1 MTATNSIQSIMA
13 TTLETIKN
21 SIDSNTIVGNPIEA
35 EQSVIVPISKVTVG
49 FGIGG
54 GEYSKNNKNREN
66 CDTNFAG
73 GSGGAITI
81 SPVAFVVVENGETR
95 LISLEDNVNLVD
107 NILTV
112 TPRIIEKVQ
121 KIIHPDKSS
130 VKFEKNFDDNKIKV
144 ESEIN
149 IEKNKNKL

>member
-1 MTATNSIQSIMA
+1 MTATNSIQSIME

-21 SIDSNTIVGNPIEA
+21 SIDSNTIVGNPIKAEA
-35 EQSVIVPISKVTVG
+35 SVIVPISKVTVG

-54 GEYSKNNKNREN
+54 GEYNKNCKTETK

-112 TPRIIEKVQ
+112 TPKIIDKVQ
-121 KIIHPDKSS
+121 RILKHDSN
-130 VKFEKNFDDNKIKV
+130 VKFQEDMNNNGKIHK
-144 ESEIN
+144 EE
-149 IEKNKNKL
+149 

>member
-1 MTATNSIQSIMA
+1 MTATNSIQSIME

-21 SIDSNTIVGNPIEA
+21 SIDSNTIVGNPIKA
-35 EQSVIVPISKVTVG
+35 ETSVIVPISKVTVG

-54 GEYSKNNKNREN
+54 GEYNKSCKTNTN
-66 CDTNFAG
+66 CDANFAG

-112 TPRIIEKVQ
+112 TPRIIDKVQ
-121 KIIHPDKSS
+121 RILKHDSN
-130 VKFEKNFDDNKIKV
+130 VKFQEDMDNNV
-144 ESEIN
+144 EIN
-149 IEKNKNKL
+149 KRK

>member
-1 MTATNSIQSIMA
+1 MTATNSIQSIME

-21 SIDSNTIVGNPIEA
+21 SIDSNTIVGNPIKAEA
-35 EQSVIVPISKVTVG
+35 SVVVPISKVTVG

-54 GEYSKNNKNREN
+54 GEYNKNCKTETK

-112 TPRIIEKVQ
+112 TPRIIDKVQ
-121 KIIHPDKSS
+121 RILKHDSN
-130 VKFEKNFDDNKIKV
+130 VKFQEDMDNDIKIHK
-144 ESEIN
+144 EE
-149 IEKNKNKL
+149 

>member
-1 MTATNSIQSIMA
+1 MTATNSIQSIME

-21 SIDSNTIVGNPIEA
+21 SIDSNTIVGNPIKAEA
-35 EQSVIVPISKVTVG
+35 SVIVPISKVTVG

-54 GEYSKNNKNREN
+54 GEYNKSCKTNTN
-66 CDTNFAG
+66 YDANFAG

-112 TPRIIEKVQ
+112 TPRIIDKVQ
-121 KIIHPDKSS
+121 RILKHDSN
-130 VKFEKNFDDNKIKV
+130 VKFQEDMDNNV
-144 ESEIN
+144 EIN
-149 IEKNKNKL
+149 KRK

>member
-1 MTATNSIQSIMA
+1 MTKLTATNSIQSIME

-21 SIDSNTIVGNPIEA
+21 SIDSNTIVGNPIKA
-35 EQSVIVPISKVTVG
+35 ESSVIVPISKVTVG

-54 GEYSKNNKNREN
+54 GEYNKNSKVNDNR
-66 CDTNFAG
+66 DTNFAG

-81 SPVAFVVVENGETR
+81 SPVAFVVVEKGETR

-121 KIIHPDKSS
+121 KILKRDSDI
-130 VKFEKNFDDNKIKV
+130 KFQEDIDENAKHKK
-144 ESEIN
+144 E
-149 IEKNKNKL
+149 

>member
-1 MTATNSIQSIMA
+1 MTATNSIQSIME

-21 SIDSNTIVGNPIEA
+21 SIDSNTIVGNPIKAEA
-35 EQSVIVPISKVTVG
+35 SVIVPISKVTVG

-54 GEYSKNNKNREN
+54 GEYNKSCKTNTN
-66 CDTNFAG
+66 CDANFAG

-112 TPRIIEKVQ
+112 TPRIIDKVQ
-121 KIIHPDKSS
+121 RILKHDSN
-130 VKFEKNFDDNKIKV
+130 VKFQEDMDNNV
-144 ESEIN
+144 EIN
-149 IEKNKNKL
+149 KRE

>member
-1 MTATNSIQSIMA
+1 ME

-21 SIDSNTIVGNPIEA
+21 SIDSNTIVGNPIKSEA
-35 EQSVIVPISKVTVG
+35 SVIVPISKVTVG

-54 GEYSKNNKNREN
+54 GEYNKNCKTNKN

-81 SPVAFVVVENGETR
+81 SPVAFVVVEKGETR

-112 TPRIIEKVQ
+112 TPRIID
-121 KIIHPDKSS
+121 KIQRILKHDSNIKFQEDIDNNFENKS
-130 VKFEKNFDDNKIKV
+130 
-144 ESEIN
+144 
-149 IEKNKNKL
+149 

>member
-1 MTATNSIQSIMA
+1 MTATNSIQSIME

-21 SIDSNTIVGNPIEA
+21 SIDSNTIVGNPIKAEA
-35 EQSVIVPISKVTVG
+35 SVIVPISKVTVG

-54 GEYSKNNKNREN
+54 GEYNKSCKTNTN
-66 CDTNFAG
+66 SDTNFAG
-73 GSGGAITI
+73 GSGGAVTI

-112 TPRIIEKVQ
+112 TPKIIEKVQ
-121 KIIHPDKSS
+121 KILKHDSH
-130 VKFEKNFDDNKIKV
+130 VKFQDDIDNNVKIHK
-144 ESEIN
+144 EE
-149 IEKNKNKL
+149 

>member
-1 MTATNSIQSIMA
+1 MKKLTATNSIQSIME

-21 SIDSNTIVGNPIEA
+21 SIDSNTIVGNPIKAEA
-35 EQSVIVPISKVTVG
+35 SVIVPISKVTVG

-54 GEYSKNNKNREN
+54 GEYNKNTKTSVN

-112 TPRIIEKVQ
+112 TPRIIDKVQ
-121 KIIHPDKSS
+121 KILKHDNNI
-130 VKFEKNFDDNKIKV
+130 KFQEDID
-144 ESEIN
+144 EC
-149 IEKNKNKL
+149 NKNKKE

>member
-1 MTATNSIQSIMA
+1 MAATNSIQSIME

-21 SIDSNTIVGNPIEA
+21 SIDSNTIVGNPIKA
-35 EQSVIVPISKVTVG
+35 ETSVIVPISKVTVG

-54 GEYSKNNKNREN
+54 GEYNKSCKTNTN
-66 CDTNFAG
+66 CDANFAG

-112 TPRIIEKVQ
+112 TPRIIDKVQ
-121 KIIHPDKSS
+121 RILKHDSN
-130 VKFEKNFDDNKIKV
+130 VKFQEDMDNNV
-144 ESEIN
+144 EIN
-149 IEKNKNKL
+149 KRK

>member
-1 MTATNSIQSIMA
+1 MTATNSIQSIME

-21 SIDSNTIVGNPIEA
+21 SIDSNTIVGNPIKA
-35 EQSVIVPISKVTVG
+35 ETSVIVPISKVTVG

-54 GEYSKNNKNREN
+54 GEYNKSCKTNTN
-66 CDTNFAG
+66 CDANFAG

-112 TPRIIEKVQ
+112 IPRIIDKVQ
-121 KIIHPDKSS
+121 RILKHDSN
-130 VKFEKNFDDNKIKV
+130 VKFQEDMDNNV
-144 ESEIN
+144 EIN
-149 IEKNKNKL
+149 KRK

>member
-1 MTATNSIQSIMA
+1 MTATNSIQSIME

-21 SIDSNTIVGNPIEA
+21 SIDSNTIVANPIKA
-35 EQSVIVPISKVTVG
+35 ESSVIVPISKVTVG

-54 GEYSKNNKNREN
+54 GEYNKNNKK
-66 CDTNFAG
+66 DIKYDANFAG

-95 LISLEDNVNLVD
+95 LISLEDNINLVD

-112 TPRIIEKVQ
+112 TPRIIDKVQ
-121 KIIHPDKSS
+121 KILKHDKNNDKNNDKD
-130 VKFEKNFDDNKIKV
+130 VKFQEDIDKKKK
-144 ESEIN
+144 E
-149 IEKNKNKL
+149 

>member
-1 MTATNSIQSIMA
+1 MTATNSIQIIME

-21 SIDSNTIVGNPIEA
+21 SIDSNTIVGNPIKA
-35 EQSVIVPISKVTVG
+35 ETSVIVPISKVTVG

-54 GEYSKNNKNREN
+54 GEYNKSCKTNTN
-66 CDTNFAG
+66 CDANFAG

-112 TPRIIEKVQ
+112 TPRIIDKVQ
-121 KIIHPDKSS
+121 RILKHDSN
-130 VKFEKNFDDNKIKV
+130 VKFQEDMDNNV
-144 ESEIN
+144 EIN
-149 IEKNKNKL
+149 KRK

>member
-1 MTATNSIQSIMA
+1 MTATNSIQSIME

-35 EQSVIVPISKVTVG
+35 EKSVIVPISKVTVG

-54 GEYSKNNKNREN
+54 GEYSKNHRNRNQDFEK
-66 CDTNFAG
+66 CDNNNFAG
-73 GSGGAITI
+73 GSGGAVTI

-112 TPRIIEKVQ
+112 TPRIIDKVQ
-121 KIIHPDKSS
+121 KLFKHENHYIKFQEDIDK
-130 VKFEKNFDDNKIKV
+130 EK
-144 ESEIN
+144 
-149 IEKNKNKL
+149 

>member
-1 MTATNSIQSIMA
+1 MTATNSIQSIME

-21 SIDSNTIVGNPIEA
+21 SIDSNTIVGNPIKA
-35 EQSVIVPISKVTVG
+35 ESSVIVPISKVTVG

-54 GEYSKNNKNREN
+54 GEYNKNNKK
-66 CDTNFAG
+66 DIKYDANFAG

-95 LISLEDNVNLVD
+95 LISLEDNINLVD

-112 TPRIIEKVQ
+112 TPRIIDKVQ
-121 KIIHPDKSS
+121 KILKHDSN
-130 VKFEKNFDDNKIKV
+130 VKFQEDMDNNV
-144 ESEIN
+144 EIN
-149 IEKNKNKL
+149 KRK

>member
-1 MTATNSIQSIMA
+1 MRSTNSIKDLMD
-13 TTLETIKN
+13 TTLDSIKTTI
-21 SIDSNTIVGNPIEA
+21 DANTIIGDPIKA
-35 EQSVIVPISKVTVG
+35 ENTVVVPISKVTIG

-54 GEYSKNNKNREN
+54 GEYNKNNKK
-66 CDTNFAG
+66 DIKYDANFAG

-95 LISLEDNVNLVD
+95 LISLEDNINLVD

-121 KIIHPDKSS
+121 KILTQKKESS
-130 VKFEKNFDDNKIKV
+130 VFKIMG
-144 ESEIN
+144 IRYAFHIRYLLFHN
-149 IEKNKNKL
+149 

>member
-1 MTATNSIQSIMA
+1 MTATNSIQSIME

-21 SIDSNTIVGNPIEA
+21 SIDSNTIVGNPIKAEA
-35 EQSVIVPISKVTVG
+35 SVIVPISKVTVG

-54 GEYSKNNKNREN
+54 GEYNKSCKTNIN

-112 TPRIIEKVQ
+112 TPRIIDKVQ
-121 KIIHPDKSS
+121 RILKHDSN
-130 VKFEKNFDDNKIKV
+130 VKFQEDMDNNV
-144 ESEIN
+144 EIN
-149 IEKNKNKL
+149 KR

>member
-1 MTATNSIQSIMA
+1 MTATNSIQSIME

-21 SIDSNTIVGNPIEA
+21 SIDSNTIVGNPIKAEA
-35 EQSVIVPISKVTVG
+35 SVIVPISKVTVG

-54 GEYSKNNKNREN
+54 GEYNKSCKTNTN
-66 CDTNFAG
+66 CDANFAG

-112 TPRIIEKVQ
+112 TPRIIDKVQ
-121 KIIHPDKSS
+121 RILKHDSN
-130 VKFEKNFDDNKIKV
+130 VKFQEDMDNNV
-144 ESEIN
+144 EIN
-149 IEKNKNKL
+149 RRE